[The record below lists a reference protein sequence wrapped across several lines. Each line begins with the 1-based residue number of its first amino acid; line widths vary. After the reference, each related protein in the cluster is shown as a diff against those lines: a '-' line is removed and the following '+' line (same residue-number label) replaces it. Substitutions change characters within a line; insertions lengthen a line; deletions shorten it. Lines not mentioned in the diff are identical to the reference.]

1 MHVDNLLSLWSG
13 DNQYTSKPSILST
26 NMKVL
31 MLILL
36 DPEMT
41 QIAMSVTLGVSET
54 AIEKAVANLQNH
66 DIVSIQRSG
75 RRNKYSVNLAALENH
90 RDFIAL
96 REFIDYVQKGFK
108 HT

>member
-13 DNQYTSKPSILST
+13 DNQYTIKPSILST

-31 MLILL
+31 MLVLL

-66 DIVSIQRSG
+66 DIVTIRRSG
-75 RRNKYSVNLAALENH
+75 RRNKYDVNLVALENH

-96 REFIDYVQKGFK
+96 KEFIGHVQKGFK
-108 HT
+108 HS